1 MKQYVVIDLE
11 MCMVKGAEIKKMR
24 GMRHEIIQIGAVLLN
39 DSYHITDEYVTYVKP
54 EFGKLDDFISDLT
67 GIAESDLEKAPTL
80 RGALMKLA
88 AWIGN
93 HDVTILSWSDSD
105 YHQLED
111 EMRVKKIQHHRIQD
125 LLENW
130 IDFQRSFDQMLGLER
145 QYSLKEAMKIANLCY
160 LGRMHDGLCDAY
172 NTARLFAKI
181 HKQAVFRLELV
192 PIIAYAEENTPL
204 KYSLGEFLSPE
215 LLAQIE
221 LIGEEEKLVIPEDKS
236 SWCLWRKIR
245 GILKGKNAVTNEN
258 WNKYL
263 FRKEMWKIDIL
274 DAMKKSWIPL
284 KTQTPI

>member
-1 MKQYVVIDLE
+1 MKHYIVLDLE
-11 MCMVKGAEIKKMR
+11 MCMVKGSGIKKMK
-24 GMRHEIIQIGAVLLN
+24 GMRHEIIQIGAVMLN
-39 DSYHITDEYVTYVKP
+39 DSYHIMDEFVTYVSP
-54 EFGKLDDFISDLT
+54 EYGQLDDFISDLT
-67 GIAESDLEKAPTL
+67 GIVEADLGRAPTL
-80 RGALMKLA
+80 RDALMKLV

-93 HDVTILSWSDSD
+93 RDVTILSWSDAD

-111 EMRVKKIQHHRIQD
+111 EMRVKKIKHHKIQD

-130 IDFQRSFDQMLGLER
+130 IDFQHSFDQMLGLER
-145 QYSLKEAMKIANLCY
+145 QYSLKEAMKIGNLCY

-192 PIIAYAEENTPL
+192 PIIEYAEENTHL
-204 KYSLGEFLSPE
+204 KYSLGEFLSQE

-221 LIGEEEKLVIPEDKS
+221 LIGEGDKLVIPEDKS

-274 DAMKKSWIPL
+274 DTMKKSCIPL
-284 KTQTPI
+284 KTRTPI